1 MWKTTTIL
9 ACLLAFTACAAL
21 ADDDCL
27 VPMADWQPRAAVADV
42 AARNGWT
49 LRRIKVD
56 DGCYVIEGADAAGR
70 PIRARLNPATL
81 EVANIARSAGHHD

>member
-1 MWKTTTIL
+1 MRKTTTIL
-9 ACLLAFTACAAL
+9 ACVLALTARAAL
-21 ADDDCL
+21 ADGDCL
-27 VPMADWQPRAAVADV
+27 VPMADWQPRAAVAAA

-56 DGCYVIEGADAAGR
+56 DGCYVIEGTDAAGR

-81 EVANIARSAGHHD
+81 EVTNNTRRSEHHD